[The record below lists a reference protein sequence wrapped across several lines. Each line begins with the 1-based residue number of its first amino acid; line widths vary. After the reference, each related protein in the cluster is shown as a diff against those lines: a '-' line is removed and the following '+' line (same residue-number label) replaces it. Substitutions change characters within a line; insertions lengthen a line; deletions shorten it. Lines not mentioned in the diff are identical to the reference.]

1 MTEREAALSDCLGA
15 LFSAQHIVKAGF
27 GLQGDLKYLC
37 RSFPHLPC
45 FRCPE
50 VMLVT
55 LETHRPVPVSPELRP
70 ELFCTTAV

>member
-50 VMLVT
+50 VNACDFENSQAHGSVFKIA
-55 LETHRPVPVSPELRP
+55 S
-70 ELFCTTAV
+70 